1 MNTGGLRRIAA
12 IAYLGLMIPGCA
24 LLGPHTG
31 DEKVEQRIGTCDP
44 APCIRVAIDPVPTL
58 PEGLSPEL
66 KALITT
72 DVRGVLF
79 APLEADEAQQDDDVL
94 MKELKARYEEFAYG
108 GFSDVPIEW
117 ELTRTATVLY
127 QNPDV
132 ISIDIHNEGYVGGA
146 HGFADRTLFTYDVK
160 RGKRLAIADLVDPN
174 SEGIFHRVV
183 EAQFR
188 RAREVPAN
196 ESLSQAGYFVTP
208 GEPILVPEN
217 FAITPGGLVLQYNP
231 YEIAPWSYGP
241 TEIVVPLEAFEGVL
255 KSDVKSL
262 TATINEGAKKA

>member
-1 MNTGGLRRIAA
+1 MNTRGLLVIAA
-12 IAYLGLMIPGCA
+12 IGYMGAAVSGCA
-24 LLGPHTG
+24 LIGPHTG
-31 DEKVEQRIGTCDP
+31 DERVQENIGTCDP

-58 PEGLSPEL
+58 PQDLSPEL

-79 APLEADEAQQDDDVL
+79 APIEADEAQQSDDVL

-117 ELTRTATVLY
+117 ELTRTATILY

-132 ISIDIHNEGYVGGA
+132 LSIDIHSEGYVGGA
-146 HGFADRTLFTYDVK
+146 HGFADRTLLTYDVK
-160 RGKRLAIADLVDPN
+160 RGKRLTIADLIDPS
-174 SEGIFHRVV
+174 SEGIFQRVV

-188 RAREVPAN
+188 RAREIPHG

-208 GEPILVPEN
+208 GEPILIPEN

-231 YEIAPWSYGP
+231 YEVAPWSYGP

-262 TATINEGAKKA
+262 TATINEAAKKA